1 MTLTIERQKGE
12 SAKLHHRLMVF
23 ATVGEQNYEKTADI
37 LNEEMSEMSEN
48 DTPHKPITVDA
59 LMKNAERRA
68 WRERI
73 ELASAKQILA
83 EAEEMDEQFRVF
95 NKKIIKILEGLIEFI
110 DKKLQR
116 IYRNY
121 DDYALTTQMN
131 LLATAMNILDKAIYN
146 YRLSMNRSTDNH
158 ELKHDVQATVKEEKK
173 LIYPKEVRER
183 IQNISDEPD
192 EETQE
197 FLDKIL

>member
-1 MTLTIERQKGE
+1 
-12 SAKLHHRLMVF
+12 
-23 ATVGEQNYEKTADI
+23 
-37 LNEEMSEMSEN
+37 
-48 DTPHKPITVDA
+48 
-59 LMKNAERRA
+59 
-68 WRERI
+68 
-73 ELASAKQILA
+73 
-83 EAEEMDEQFRVF
+83 
-95 NKKIIKILEGLIEFI
+95 
-110 DKKLQR
+110 
-116 IYRNY
+116 
-121 DDYALTTQMN
+121 MN